1 MRIENWK
8 EFERDC
14 DLLGYDVCA
23 AETEAQLHYSEDAW
37 SDTIDYTDAEGVRV
51 YMEQVKPA
59 YYNIMR
65 DGEIVHDV
73 PEDEMT
79 AADWD
84 NEEFYPEETAEAVFH
99 YDNIISRLESAIYDA
114 WDGLTDDEKKAAF
127 ERFAEINNPEYY
139 ESPKYTRWAVDT
151 DEDDADDYTEEIA
164 TAIIRERDGLG
175 VDVFDNLIKL
185 YFNKYM

>member
-1 MRIENWK
+1 MKIENWK
-8 EFERDC
+8 EFEHDC
-14 DLLGYDVCA
+14 DLLGYDVFA
-23 AETEAQLHYSEDAW
+23 AETEAQLQYSEDTW
-37 SDTIDYTDAEGVRV
+37 CDTIDYTDAEGVRV
-51 YMEQVKPA
+51 YLERVKPA
-59 YYNIMR
+59 YYTIMR
-65 DGEIVHDV
+65 NGEIVRDV

-79 AADWD
+79 ADDWD

-127 ERFAEINNPEYY
+127 ERFAEINNPKCQRYNMQPY
-139 ESPKYTRWAVDT
+139 LVNP
-151 DEDDADDYTEEIA
+151 DEDDPDDYTEEMA

-175 VDVFDNLIKL
+175 VDAFDNLIKL

>member
-8 EFERDC
+8 EFEHDC
-14 DLLGYDVCA
+14 DLLGYDVFVA
-23 AETEAQLHYSEDAW
+23 AKEAQDHYSEEAW

-51 YMEQVKPA
+51 YFEKRKPA
-59 YYNIMR
+59 YYKVLR
-65 DGEIVHDV
+65 GGEIVRDV
-73 PEDEMT
+73 PEDELT
-79 AADWD
+79 DDDWD
-84 NEEFYPEETAEAVFH
+84 NAEFCPEETAEAVYH
-99 YDNIISRLESAIYDA
+99 YDDFVSRLESAIYDA
-114 WDGLTDDEKKAAF
+114 WDNLTDDEKKAAF

-175 VDVFDNLIKL
+175 VDAFDNLIKL

>member
-1 MRIENWK
+1 MIIKNWK
-8 EFERDC
+8 EFEHDC
-14 DLLGYDVCA
+14 DLLGYDVFA
-23 AETEAQLHYSEDAW
+23 AETEAQLQYGDDAW
-37 SDTIDYTDAEGVRV
+37 DDIIDYTDAEGVRV
-51 YMEQVKPA
+51 YMEKVKPA

-127 ERFAEINNPEYY
+127 ERFAEINNSEYY

-175 VDVFDNLIKL
+175 VDAFDNLIKL